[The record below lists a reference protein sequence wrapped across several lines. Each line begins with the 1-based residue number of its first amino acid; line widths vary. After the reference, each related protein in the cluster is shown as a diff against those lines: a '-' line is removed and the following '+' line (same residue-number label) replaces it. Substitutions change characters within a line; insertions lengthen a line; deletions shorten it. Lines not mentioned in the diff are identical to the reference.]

1 MTALT
6 SVLKSGQDM
15 KINTTQYEQRETPH
29 LFNIQWYIT
38 VCTIAPTI
46 YKKIR
51 NISEIASHASSSTLA
66 NMIRSSEKNKCKI

>member
-46 YKKIR
+46 YKNPQHFWNRLTCFFINFSK
-51 NISEIASHASSSTLA
+51 HD
-66 NMIRSSEKNKCKI
+66 